1 MSIPYGGAS
10 KLIENPSHF
19 LYPCKLWKSGD
30 GHDNA
35 LTNGDGKYELNILI
49 YACVLDSDSG
59 LQQTLTNAP
68 NWCCH
73 LLSMWITKQT
83 AFKVP
88 LPQMVKSKKKK
99 LKPST

>member
-1 MSIPYGGAS
+1 MNFMNVIFAAQ
-10 KLIENPSHF
+10 KQ
-19 LYPCKLWKSGD
+19 
-30 GHDNA
+30 
-35 LTNGDGKYELNILI
+35 NILI

-59 LQQTLTNAP
+59 LQQSFPCSGYSCQTLTNAP

-73 LLSMWITKQT
+73 LLSMWITKHPICTTCET